1 MKQPDL
7 ASQLTPFLKAADNH
21 LDEFDNMVAADNKQ
35 IEEIAR
41 AEQQRIAD
49 EQQRKE
55 EEADMALK
63 AEQAER
69 DRVIE
74 LQNELS
80 RLAGTGLVVNNSV
93 RHISFF
99 LLITTDFHLI
109 AMRLLRVAQCHLQR
123 PGRTRLQAVQSCSRL
138 LLHKP

>member
-35 IEEIAR
+35 IEEIAC

-63 AEQAER
+63 AEQAEW

-80 RLAGTGLVVNNSV
+80 RLAGAGLVVNNPV
-93 RHISFF
+93 RHIP

-123 PGRTRLQAVQSCSRL
+123 PGRTRL
-138 LLHKP
+138 